1 MPGDKDILEKATED
15 MEVEVTEVEDL
26 QEDVCHCAEQLERE
40 NVQLAQQLMRLKA
53 DFENFRRRS
62 KGQMECL
69 VLEANEQL
77 LLDLLP
83 VLDNFER
90 ALNSQP
96 DGDSQQDPFFQ
107 GIQMVHQGLLN
118 TLANHGLEAIVA
130 EGQSF
135 DPSFHDAISMEGEGG
150 DDLVVVQQVQTGY
163 LLNGKVI
170 RHTKV
175 LVGQNKE
182 EDECQK

>member
-1 MPGDKDILEKATED
+1 MPGKDIVEKVTED
-15 MEVEVTEVEDL
+15 MEVEVADEVEDHL
-26 QEDVCHCAEQLERE
+26 CHCAEELERE
-40 NVQLAQQLMRLKA
+40 NAQLAQQLLRLKA

-62 KGQMECL
+62 KGQMESL

-90 ALNSQP
+90 ALSSHSE
-96 DGDSQQDPFFQ
+96 GDQDPFWQ
-107 GIQMVHQGLLN
+107 GVQMVQQGLLT
-118 TLANHGLEAIVA
+118 TLANHGLQAIVA
-130 EGQSF
+130 EGQPF
-135 DPSFHDAISMEGEGG
+135 DPYFHEAISMEGEGG
-150 DDLVVVQQVQTGY
+150 DSLVVVQQIQTGY

>member
-1 MPGDKDILEKATED
+1 MPGKDIVEKVTED
-15 MEVEVTEVEDL
+15 MEGEVADEVEDHL
-26 QEDVCHCAEQLERE
+26 CHCAEELERE
-40 NVQLAQQLMRLKA
+40 
-53 DFENFRRRS
+53 S
-62 KGQMECL
+62 L

-90 ALNSQP
+90 ALSSHSE
-96 DGDSQQDPFFQ
+96 GDQDPFWQ
-107 GIQMVHQGLLN
+107 GVQMVQQGLLT
-118 TLANHGLEAIVA
+118 TLANHGLQAIVA
-130 EGQSF
+130 EDQPF
-135 DPSFHDAISMEGEGG
+135 DPYFHEAISMEGEGG
-150 DDLVVVQQVQTGY
+150 DSLVVVQQIQTGY